1 MMSRDKSNFHITLW
15 GPQDVQPVS
24 WRFWEIGIEDDH
36 YAPDVAVDPPEL
48 IEIPE
53 EFYLRELNDLDINDD
68 EAIKEFFGDF
78 GVMLFGDFSHAH
90 ETRPYLRPPFKSPGR
105 ASRYI
110 WETPLL
116 GDYAALRLWEAG
128 VVEDFLARFDEI
140 YQGDPFPCELVDEQK
155 VAIAWIRD
163 LARLWIQFREDG
175 LEEPPDRWESGPFGI
190 KKPRT
195 KEACIEALT
204 SGITA
209 ALQPM
214 TRYLFMTF
222 GEAFTPDEME
232 APPRAEPWKQPFAYP
247 QPPVYSLI
255 VYQLY
260 EHMTENAEYRT
271 CQNETCRR
279 LFVRQVNGA
288 GEKVRSRTEGLL
300 YCSKRCAQ
308 VQAQRDYRKR
318 KREGAGK
325 KGAS

>member
-1 MMSRDKSNFHITLW
+1 MVSRDKSNFRITLW

-24 WRFWEIGIEDDH
+24 WRFWEIALADD
-36 YAPDVAVDPPEL
+36 YYVPDVAVDPPEL

-53 EFYLRELNDLDINDD
+53 EFYLRELHDLDINDT
-68 EAIKEFFGDF
+68 EAMKAFFEDF
-78 GVMLFGDFSHAH
+78 GMMLFGDFSYAH
-90 ETRPYLRPPFKSPGR
+90 ETRPYLRPPFKTPGR

-128 VVEDFLARFDEI
+128 VVEDFLTRFDEI
-140 YQGDPFPCELVDEQK
+140 YENEPFPAELIDEQK

-222 GEAFTPDEME
+222 GEVLTPDEME
-232 APPRAEPWKQPFAYP
+232 TPPRAEPWKQPFTYP

-288 GEKVRSRTEGLL
+288 GEKGRSRTEGLL
-300 YCSKRCAQ
+300 YCSKRCGQ

-318 KREGAGK
+318 KKDAGT
-325 KGAS
+325 KGDR